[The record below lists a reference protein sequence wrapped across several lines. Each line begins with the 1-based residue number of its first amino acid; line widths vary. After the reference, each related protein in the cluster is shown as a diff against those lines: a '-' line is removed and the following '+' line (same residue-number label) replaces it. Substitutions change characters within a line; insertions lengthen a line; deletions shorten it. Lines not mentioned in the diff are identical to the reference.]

1 MKIESSVIEN
11 WKEKVIDTDTL
22 IQIYG
27 EDVLFADLK
36 GETLLHIAIKLND
49 KHLFKDLLNRNNLP
63 FYKLDSEGLSPLRLA
78 IRKKREKMCKLILK
92 HPEFDIKKEKKSD
105 TEDFLFE
112 REKIRRNYTNNT
124 TNINKEEF
132 YSMTDEKE
140 ELYKPSLL
148 SLVLLNNMSSLY
160 YEIAPL
166 LDDEELSNDFSSC
179 FEYPGF
185 SELSYKSP
193 VLVSIFE
200 IALYSNELNIAM
212 SIFNKNPSVLKNLLM
227 AENYKK
233 KLLFYTSK
241 DVEWNYNSKIVL
253 KNYPLH
259 NLLDMFIHSDF
270 IKKNKNQSLKNGFIY
285 LKDSVEGKFFDFEDD
300 FIPNLHSLVEQFII
314 LNTAQ
319 KTETTESIKRK
330 RM

>member
-1 MKIESSVIEN
+1 MKIESSIIEN

-27 EDVLFADLK
+27 EEVLFADFK

-49 KHLFKDLLNRNNLP
+49 KNLFKDLLNRKNLP
-63 FYKLDSEGLSPLRLA
+63 FYKLDTEGLSPLRLA
-78 IRKKREKMCKLILK
+78 IKKKREKMCKLILK
-92 HPEFDIKKEKKSD
+92 HSEFDIKKEKKSD
-105 TEDFLFE
+105 TENFLFE
-112 REKIRRNYTNNT
+112 REKIRRNYRTHAT
-124 TNINKEEF
+124 QIHTEEF
-132 YSMTDEKE
+132 YSMTDDKE

-166 LDDEELSNDFSSC
+166 LDNEELSNDFSLC
-179 FEYPGF
+179 FDQPGF
-185 SELSYKSP
+185 GELSYKSP

-212 SIFNKNPSVLKNLLM
+212 SIFNKDPSVLKNILI

-241 DVEWNYNSKIVL
+241 DIDWHYNSKIVL

-259 NLLDMFIHSDF
+259 NLLDMFIHSEF
-270 IKKNKNQSLKNGFIY
+270 IKKNKNQSLENGFIF
-285 LKDSVEGKFFDFEDD
+285 LKDSIEGKFFDFEEN

-319 KTETTESIKRK
+319 QTETTQSIARK